1 MNFDYQFF
9 YEGFFGYSLEQDFSY
24 WSIWHFLPILL
35 LGVAIY
41 LTYRYRDKLRA
52 WKWEDH
58 FTTILGVILI
68 LNEAFYY
75 WRLLYVGN
83 GGSSDPEQLITY
95 LPLQVCEWSAYLCAF
110 MLLKKNRHLFDI
122 CFYITLTL
130 GLIPLVTPAVIMQ
143 TGPLY
148 ARYYQFWLEH
158 LLPIYGVFYMMF
170 VHGMRP
176 DYKKVYKPL
185 GVLSLLTTL
194 AIIANKSIEGANFM
208 YMSDT
213 TAGDSLANILP
224 QNIWLRLLVGIAIV
238 VVLFTLISLPQ
249 IIGDIKRLKKAA
261 VATASQEDTPTET
274 EE

>member
-58 FTTILGVILI
+58 FTTILGVIVI

-83 GGSSDPEQLITY
+83 GGSSDPKQLITY

-185 GVLSLLTTL
+185 GVLSLLTVL
-194 AIIANKSIEGANFM
+194 AIIANKNIEGANFM

-249 IIGDIKRLKKAA
+249 IIGDIKRHKRAA

>member
-58 FTTILGVILI
+58 FTTILGVIVI

-83 GGSSDPEQLITY
+83 GGSSDPKQLITY

-185 GVLSLLTTL
+185 GVLSLLTVL
-194 AIIANKSIEGANFM
+194 AIIANKNIEGANFM

-249 IIGDIKRLKKAA
+249 IIGDIKRHSKAA

>member
-58 FTTILGVILI
+58 FATILGVLLI

-83 GGSSDPEQLITY
+83 GGSSDPKQLITY

-185 GVLSLLTTL
+185 GVLSLLTVL
-194 AIIANKSIEGANFM
+194 AIIANKNIEGANFM

-249 IIGDIKRLKKAA
+249 IIGDIKRHKRAA
-261 VATASQEDTPTET
+261 VATASQENTSTET

>member
-9 YEGFFGYSLEQDFSY
+9 SEGFFGYSQEQDFTY
-24 WSIWHFLPILL
+24 WSIWHFLPIIL

-41 LTYRYRDKLRA
+41 LTYRYRDKLRN
-52 WKWEDH
+52 WKWEDT
-58 FTTILGVILI
+58 FCAFIGAALI
-68 LNEAFYY
+68 FVEGFYY

-95 LPLQVCEWSAYLCAF
+95 IPLQVCEWTAYLAGF
-110 MLLKKNRHLFDI
+110 MMLKKNRHLFDI
-122 CFYITLTL
+122 CFYISLTL

-143 TGPLY
+143 TGPTY

-158 LLPIYGVFYMMF
+158 LLPIFSVCYMMI

-185 GVLSLLTTL
+185 AVLGVLTTL
-194 AIIANKSIEGANFM
+194 AIIANKNIEGANFM
-208 YMSDT
+208 YMADT

-224 QNIWLRLLVGIAIV
+224 QNIWLRLLVGAGIV
-238 VVLFTLISLPQ
+238 TVLFALISLPQ
-249 IIGDIKRLKKAA
+249 IISQIKARKHK
-261 VATASQEDTPTET
+261 VAEEAQEA
-274 EE
+274 EEVQDNA